1 VLDLHTHS
9 NASDG
14 SMPPAALVELG
25 AGLGLT
31 ALALT
36 DHDTVA
42 GIAEAARAADGRRMR
57 FVPGVELSARIDG
70 GTLHLCGL
78 FVDAGSPAI
87 AQFLAGVLRLREQR
101 NARLVARLA
110 EIGMPVTAEEA
121 LDASGGELVG
131 RPHFAAV
138 LIRKGFAA
146 SMGEVF
152 AKILGRGGVAHVF
165 KERREPAEC
174 IAAIRAAG
182 GVPILAHPD
191 QTGRKG
197 AALDELVGGLKKLGL
212 EGVETFCA
220 AYTSQMVQDYTR
232 VAKRHGL
239 LRSGGSDF
247 HGSPKPDIRLGRGFG
262 SLRVPDALLA
272 PLEEAAARIRA
283 TG

>member
-9 NASDG
+9 DASDG
-14 SMPPAALVELG
+14 SMSPAALVELG
-25 AGLGLT
+25 AGIGLT

-42 GIAEAARAADGRRMR
+42 GIEEAARAAAGVRMR
-57 FVPGVELSARIDG
+57 FVPGVELSARMED

-78 FVDAGSPAI
+78 FVDAAHPALI
-87 AQFLAGVLRLREQR
+87 AFLDDVLRLRVER
-101 NARLVARLA
+101 NDRLVAKLA
-110 EIGMPVTAEEA
+110 EIGMPVSLAEA
-121 LDASGGELVG
+121 LEESGGEIVG

-138 LIRKGFAA
+138 LIRKRFAA

-152 AKILGRGGVAHVF
+152 ARILGRGGIGHVF
-165 KERREPAEC
+165 KERREARDC

-191 QTGRKG
+191 QTNRTG
-197 AALDELVGGLKKLGL
+197 AALDDLLAGLKRFGL
-212 EGVETFCA
+212 EGIETICTPYA
-220 AYTSQMVQDYTR
+220 SQAVQDYKR
-232 VAKRHGL
+232 LAARHGL

-247 HGSPKPDIRLGRGFG
+247 HGGPKPNVRLGRGFG
-262 SLRVPDALLA
+262 SLHVPDSLLA